1 MQLIKFYKNV
11 MLKAPNEIP
20 NINVKDE
27 NITVKIIKPEDLMNE
42 SSLYKRRVLFKRLL
56 KKGHVGI
63 MLEDDI
69 NKKCIGYGWIAINTP
84 KIGHL
89 NIFPHNSAWI
99 HTGVVNEEYR
109 GHGYFKLIMKELVKY
124 IREQHKDM
132 DIYVD
137 AYYKNIPAR
146 KTYKALNFIEAGMYY
161 YFSIGTLRIPYFYLG
176 IGKWLKEKKHPPIEE
191 ANRNKNVLT
200 KKD

>member
-69 NKKCIGYGWIAINTP
+69 NKKCIGYGWIAINSA

-89 NIFPHNSAWI
+89 NILPHNSAWL
-99 HTGVVNEEYR
+99 HTGVVNKEYR
-109 GHGYFKLIMKELVKY
+109 GHGYFKLIMKKRIEY
-124 IREQHKDM
+124 IRKLYKDM

-137 AYYKNIPAR
+137 AYYKNTPAR
-146 KTYKALNFIEAGMYY
+146 KTHKALNFIEAGMYY

-191 ANRNKNVLT
+191 SNRNKNVLT

>member
-1 MQLIKFYKNV
+1 MQLFKFYKNV
-11 MLKAPNEIP
+11 MLKPPKEIP
-20 NINVKDE
+20 DINVRDE
-27 NITVKIIKPEDLMNE
+27 NIAVKMIKPEDIMNY
-42 SSLYKRRVLFKRLL
+42 SSLYERRILFRKYL

-63 MLEDDI
+63 MLEDTV

-89 NIFPHNSAWI
+89 NILPHNSAWL

-124 IREQHKDM
+124 VRELNKDM

-146 KTYKALNFIEAGMYY
+146 KPYNALNYIEAGM
-161 YFSIGTLRIPYFYLG
+161 
-176 IGKWLKEKKHPPIEE
+176 
-191 ANRNKNVLT
+191 
-200 KKD
+200 